1 VGDFA
6 NLYYTTVAS
15 KAANMNP
22 HVQDILRHG
31 YLWLFLAALLERIGL
46 PLLVTPLVIAAGA
59 VAGLGDLS
67 LLGIILVTVLASEI
81 GDLIWYELG
90 RNRGPSVLRLLCK
103 ISLEPDSCVRRSEDA
118 FARHMT
124 TSLISSKFV
133 PGVGRL
139 AGPVA
144 GMSGMA
150 RDQFLLLNG
159 LGSLL
164 WALVFA
170 LVGYIPARK
179 LPIDVLLE
187 EAAGWFLVLLVVALA
202 ANVIWKYVQRQRF
215 IRSLR
220 VSRMTVDELKAAIDR
235 GERPFVVDLRH
246 KLEFLVNPRTVSTAV
261 RISPDE
267 LSLRH
272 AEIPR
277 DREVVL
283 YCTCPSEATSAKVA
297 MELKKIGITRVRPLM
312 GGLQAWENQG
322 YPMDDFYHEDEVKA
336 VS

>member
-1 VGDFA
+1 
-6 NLYYTTVAS
+6 
-15 KAANMNP
+15 MNP
-22 HVQDILRHG
+22 HVQDIVRHG
-31 YLWLFLAALLERIGL
+31 YLWLFVSTLLERLGL

-59 VAGLGDLS
+59 IAGIGDLN
-67 LLGIILVTVLASEI
+67 LLGILVVTVIASEV
-81 GDLIWYELG
+81 GDLVWYELG

-144 GMSGMA
+144 GMSGMS
-150 RDQFLLLNG
+150 RDRFLLLNG
-159 LGSLL
+159 FGSLL
-164 WALVFA
+164 WAVVFA
-170 LVGYIPARK
+170 LLGYIPARK
-179 LPIDVLLE
+179 LPIDVLIE
-187 EAAGWFLVLLVVALA
+187 EAAGWILVLLILALA
-202 ANVIWKYVQRQRF
+202 ANVIWKYVQRQKF

-220 VSRMTVDELKAAIDR
+220 VSRMTVEELKAAIDR

-297 MELKKIGITRVRPLM
+297 LELTKIGITRVRPLM
-312 GGLQAWENQG
+312 GGLQAWESQG
-322 YPMDDFYHEDEVKA
+322 YPMDEFYPEEEAKA
-336 VS
+336 V

>member
-1 VGDFA
+1 
-6 NLYYTTVAS
+6 
-15 KAANMNP
+15 MNP

-179 LPIDVLLE
+179 LPIDLLLE

-220 VSRMTVDELKAAIDR
+220 ISRMTVDELKAAIDR

>member
-1 VGDFA
+1 M
-6 NLYYTTVAS
+6 NRLP
-15 KAANMNP
+15 MNP

-220 VSRMTVDELKAAIDR
+220 ISRMTVDELKAAIDR

-246 KLEFLVNPRTVSTAV
+246 KLEFLVNPRTVSSAV

-322 YPMDDFYHEDEVKA
+322 YPMDDFYHEEEAKA

>member
-1 VGDFA
+1 
-6 NLYYTTVAS
+6 
-15 KAANMNP
+15 MNP

-46 PLLVTPLVIAAGA
+46 PLLVMPLVIAAGA

-322 YPMDDFYHEDEVKA
+322 YPMDDFYHEEEAKA

>member
-1 VGDFA
+1 
-6 NLYYTTVAS
+6 
-15 KAANMNP
+15 MNP

-220 VSRMTVDELKAAIDR
+220 ISRMTVDELKAAIDR

>member
-1 VGDFA
+1 
-6 NLYYTTVAS
+6 
-15 KAANMNP
+15 MNP
-22 HVQDILRHG
+22 QVQDIIRHG
-31 YLWLFLAALLERIGL
+31 YVWLFLATLLERLGL
-46 PLLVTPLVIAAGA
+46 PLLVTPVMVAAGA
-59 VAGLGDLS
+59 VAGIGNLS
-67 LLGIILVTVLASEI
+67 LLAIILVAVVASEI

-90 RNRGPSVLRLLCK
+90 RRQGSSVLRLLCR

-118 FARHMT
+118 FARHT
-124 TSLISSKFV
+124 TSSLLYSKFV

-144 GMSGMA
+144 GMSGLGRA
-150 RDQFLLLNG
+150 RFLILNA

-164 WALVFA
+164 WAAVFA

-179 LPIDVLLE
+179 LPIDVLLV
-187 EAAGWFLVLLVVALA
+187 EAAGWLLLLLVVALV
-202 ANVIWKYVQRQRF
+202 ANVVWKYVQRQKF

-220 VSRMTVDELKAAIDR
+220 VSRMTVQELKAAIDH
-235 GERPFVVDLRH
+235 GDRPFVVDLRH
-246 KLEFLVNPRTVSTAV
+246 RLEFLVNPRTVSTAV

-297 MELKKIGITRVRPLM
+297 MDLKQIGITRVRPLM

-322 YPMDDFYHEDEVKA
+322 YPMDEFYPEAEA
-336 VS
+336 QAAS

>member
-1 VGDFA
+1 
-6 NLYYTTVAS
+6 
-15 KAANMNP
+15 MNP
-22 HVQDILRHG
+22 HVQDIIRHG
-31 YLWLFLAALLERIGL
+31 YVWLFLAALLERLGL
-46 PLLVTPLVIAAGA
+46 PLLVTPVMVAAGA
-59 VAGLGDLS
+59 VAGIGDLS
-67 LLGIILVTVLASEI
+67 LVGIILVAVVASEI
-81 GDLIWYELG
+81 GDLVWYELG
-90 RNRGPSVLRLLCK
+90 RLQGSSVLRLLCK

-118 FARHMT
+118 FARHTT
-124 TSLISSKFV
+124 TSLLSSKFV

-139 AGPVA
+139 AGPIA
-144 GMSGMA
+144 GMSGMG
-150 RDQFLLLNG
+150 RGRFLVINA

-164 WALVFA
+164 WAGVFA

-187 EAAGWFLVLLVVALA
+187 ETAGWLLALLLVALVA
-202 ANVIWKYVQRQRF
+202 NIVWKYVQRQRF

-220 VSRMTVDELKAAIDR
+220 VSRMTVEELKAAIDH

-246 KLEFLVNPRTVSTAV
+246 RLEFLVNPRTVSTAV

-267 LSLRH
+267 LPLRH

-297 MELKKIGITRVRPLM
+297 MELKKIGITKVRPLM

-322 YPMDDFYHEDEVKA
+322 YPMDDFYHEEEAKA
-336 VS
+336 AS

>member
-1 VGDFA
+1 M
-6 NLYYTTVAS
+6 NRLP
-15 KAANMNP
+15 MNP

-67 LLGIILVTVLASEI
+67 LLGIILVTVLASET

-187 EAAGWFLVLLVVALA
+187 EAAGWFLVVLVVALA

-220 VSRMTVDELKAAIDR
+220 ISRMTVDELKAAIDR

-246 KLEFLVNPRTVSTAV
+246 KLEFLVNPRTVSSAV

-322 YPMDDFYHEDEVKA
+322 YPMDDFYHEDEAKA

>member
-1 VGDFA
+1 
-6 NLYYTTVAS
+6 
-15 KAANMNP
+15 MNP

-31 YLWLFLAALLERIGL
+31 YLWLFLAALLERVGL

>member
-1 VGDFA
+1 
-6 NLYYTTVAS
+6 
-15 KAANMNP
+15 MNP

-67 LLGIILVTVLASEI
+67 LLGIILATVLASEI

-246 KLEFLVNPRTVSTAV
+246 KLEFLVNPRTVSTAI

>member
-1 VGDFA
+1 
-6 NLYYTTVAS
+6 
-15 KAANMNP
+15 MNP
-22 HVQDILRHG
+22 HVQDILHHG
-31 YLWLFLAALLERIGL
+31 YLWLFLAALVERLGL

-59 VAGLGDLS
+59 VAGLGDLN
-67 LLGIILVTVLASEI
+67 LLGVILVTVTASEI
-81 GDLIWYELG
+81 GDLVWYELG

-118 FARHMT
+118 FARHVT
-124 TSLISSKFV
+124 SSLISSKFV

-150 RDQFLLLNG
+150 RDRFLLLNG

-164 WALVFA
+164 WTVVFA
-170 LVGYIPARK
+170 LVGYLPARK
-179 LPIDVLLE
+179 LPMDVLLE
-187 EAAGWFLVLLVVALA
+187 QAAGWFLVLLVIALVV
-202 ANVIWKYVQRQRF
+202 NVIWKYVQRQKF
-215 IRSLR
+215 IHSLR
-220 VSRMTVDELKAAIDR
+220 VSRMTVEELKAAIDR

-297 MELKKIGITRVRPLM
+297 MELTKIGITRVRPLM
-312 GGLQAWENQG
+312 GGLQAWESQG
-322 YPMDDFYHEDEVKA
+322 YPMDEFYHEEEAKA

>member
-1 VGDFA
+1 V
-6 NLYYTTVAS
+6 
-15 KAANMNP
+15 NP
-22 HVQDILRHG
+22 HVQDIIRHG
-31 YLWLFLAALLERIGL
+31 YVWLFLAALLERLGL
-46 PLLVTPLVIAAGA
+46 PLLVTPVMVAAGA
-59 VAGLGDLS
+59 VAGIGDLS
-67 LLGIILVTVLASEI
+67 LVGIILVAVVASEI
-81 GDLIWYELG
+81 GDLVWYELG
-90 RNRGPSVLRLLCK
+90 RLQGSSVLRLLCK

-118 FARHMT
+118 FARHTT
-124 TSLISSKFV
+124 TSLLSSKFV

-144 GMSGMA
+144 GMSGMG
-150 RDQFLLLNG
+150 RGRFLLINA

-164 WALVFA
+164 WAGVFA

-187 EAAGWFLVLLVVALA
+187 ETAGWLLALLLVALVA
-202 ANVIWKYVQRQRF
+202 NIVWKYVQRQRF

-220 VSRMTVDELKAAIDR
+220 VSRMTVEELKAAIDR

-246 KLEFLVNPRTVSTAV
+246 RLEFLVNPRTVSTAV

-267 LSLRH
+267 LPLRH

-297 MELKKIGITRVRPLM
+297 MELKKIGINKVRPLM

-322 YPMDDFYHEDEVKA
+322 YPMDEFYHEEEAKA
-336 VS
+336 AS

>member
-1 VGDFA
+1 
-6 NLYYTTVAS
+6 
-15 KAANMNP
+15 MNP
-22 HVQDILRHG
+22 HIQDIVRHG
-31 YLWLFLAALLERIGL
+31 YLWLFVSTLLERLGL
-46 PLLVTPLVIAAGA
+46 PLLVTPLVVAAGA
-59 VAGLGDLS
+59 VAGLGDMN
-67 LLGIILVTVLASEI
+67 LLGILLVTVIASEI
-81 GDLIWYELG
+81 GDLVWYELG

-124 TSLISSKFV
+124 SSLISSKFV

-150 RDQFLLLNG
+150 RDRFLLLNG

-164 WALVFA
+164 WAAVFA
-170 LVGYIPARK
+170 LLGYIPARK
-179 LPIDVLLE
+179 LPIDIFLM
-187 EAAGWFLVLLVVALA
+187 EAAGWIFVLLMIALA
-202 ANVIWKYVQRQRF
+202 ANVIWKYVQRRKF

-220 VSRMTVDELKAAIDR
+220 ISRMTVEELKAAIDR

-246 KLEFLVNPRTVSTAV
+246 NLEFLVNPRTVSTAL

-267 LSLRH
+267 ISLRQ

-322 YPMDDFYHEDEVKA
+322 YPMDEFYPEEEAKA

>member
-1 VGDFA
+1 V
-6 NLYYTTVAS
+6 
-15 KAANMNP
+15 NP
-22 HVQDILRHG
+22 HVQDIIRHG
-31 YLWLFLAALLERIGL
+31 YVWLFLAALLERLGL
-46 PLLVTPLVIAAGA
+46 PLLVTPVMVAAGA
-59 VAGLGDLS
+59 VAGIGDLS
-67 LLGIILVTVLASEI
+67 LVGIILVAVVASEI
-81 GDLIWYELG
+81 GDLVWYELG
-90 RNRGPSVLRLLCK
+90 RLQGSSVLRLLCK

-118 FARHMT
+118 FARHTT
-124 TSLISSKFV
+124 TSLLSSKFV

-144 GMSGMA
+144 GMSGMG
-150 RDQFLLLNG
+150 RGRFLLINA

-164 WALVFA
+164 WAGVFA

-187 EAAGWFLVLLVVALA
+187 ETAGWLLALLLVALVA
-202 ANVIWKYVQRQRF
+202 NIVWKYVQRQRF

-220 VSRMTVDELKAAIDR
+220 VSRMTVEELKAAIDR

-246 KLEFLVNPRTVSTAV
+246 RLEFLVNPRTVSTAV

-267 LSLRH
+267 LPLRH

-297 MELKKIGITRVRPLM
+297 MELKKIGINKVRPLM

-322 YPMDDFYHEDEVKA
+322 YPMDEFYHEEEAKTA
-336 VS
+336 S

>member
-1 VGDFA
+1 
-6 NLYYTTVAS
+6 
-15 KAANMNP
+15 MNP

-59 VAGLGDLS
+59 VVGLGDLS
-67 LLGIILVTVLASEI
+67 LLGVILVTVLASEI

-150 RDQFLLLNG
+150 RDRFLLLNG

>member
-1 VGDFA
+1 V
-6 NLYYTTVAS
+6 
-15 KAANMNP
+15 NP
-22 HVQDILRHG
+22 QVQDIIRHG
-31 YLWLFLAALLERIGL
+31 YIWLFLAALLERLGL
-46 PLLVTPLVIAAGA
+46 PLLVTPLVVAAGA
-59 VAGLGDLS
+59 VAGLGQLS
-67 LLGIILVTVLASEI
+67 LLAIILVTVIASEI
-81 GDLIWYELG
+81 GDLVWYELG
-90 RNRGPSVLRLLCK
+90 LRQGSSVLRLLCK

-118 FARHMT
+118 FARHT
-124 TSLISSKFV
+124 TSSLVFSKFV

-144 GMSGMA
+144 GMTGTS
-150 RDQFLLLNG
+150 RSQFLLLNA

-164 WALVFA
+164 WAALFA

-179 LPIDVLLE
+179 LPIDLLLE
-187 EAAGWFLVLLVVALA
+187 EAAGWIFVALIVALA
-202 ANVIWKYVQRQRF
+202 ANIIWKYVQRQKF
-215 IRSLR
+215 IHSLR
-220 VSRMTVDELKAAIDR
+220 VSRISVEDLKAAIDR

-246 KLEFLVNPRTVSTAV
+246 RLEFLVNPRTVSTAV

-267 LSLRH
+267 LPLRH

-297 MELKKIGITRVRPLM
+297 MDLKKIGIIRVRPLM

-322 YPMDDFYHEDEVKA
+322 YPLDEFYPEEEARA
-336 VS
+336 V

>member
-1 VGDFA
+1 
-6 NLYYTTVAS
+6 
-15 KAANMNP
+15 MNP
-22 HVQDILRHG
+22 QVQDIIRHG
-31 YLWLFLAALLERIGL
+31 YIWLFLATLLERFGL
-46 PLLVTPLVIAAGA
+46 PLLVTPLVVAAGA
-59 VAGLGDLS
+59 IAGLGQLS
-67 LLGIILVTVLASEI
+67 LLAIILVTVIASEI
-81 GDLIWYELG
+81 GDLVWYELG
-90 RNRGPSVLRLLCK
+90 RREGSSVLRLLCK

-118 FARHMT
+118 FARHTT
-124 TSLISSKFV
+124 TSLVFSKFV

-144 GMSGMA
+144 GMTGTP
-150 RDQFLLLNG
+150 RDQFLLLNA

-164 WALVFA
+164 WAALFA

-179 LPIDVLLE
+179 LPIDILLE
-187 EAAGWFLVLLVVALA
+187 DAAGWIFVALVVALV
-202 ANVIWKYVQRQRF
+202 ANIVWKYVQRQRF

-220 VSRMTVDELKAAIDR
+220 VSRMTVEDLKAAIDR

-246 KLEFLVNPRTVSTAV
+246 RLEFLVNPRTVSTAI

-267 LSLRH
+267 LPLRH

-297 MELKKIGITRVRPLM
+297 MDLKKIGITRVRPLM

-322 YPMDDFYHEDEVKA
+322 YPLDEFYPEEQAKA

>member
-1 VGDFA
+1 
-6 NLYYTTVAS
+6 
-15 KAANMNP
+15 MNP

-179 LPIDVLLE
+179 LPIDLLLE

-297 MELKKIGITRVRPLM
+297 MELTKIGITRVRPLM

>member
-1 VGDFA
+1 M
-6 NLYYTTVAS
+6 NRLP
-15 KAANMNP
+15 MNP

-46 PLLVTPLVIAAGA
+46 PLLVMPLVIAAGA

-246 KLEFLVNPRTVSTAV
+246 KLEFLVNPRTVSSAV

-277 DREVVL
+277 DREVVV

-322 YPMDDFYHEDEVKA
+322 YPMDDFYHEEEAKA

>member
-1 VGDFA
+1 
-6 NLYYTTVAS
+6 
-15 KAANMNP
+15 MNP

-31 YLWLFLAALLERIGL
+31 YLWLFVAALLERIGL

-67 LLGIILVTVLASEI
+67 LLGIILVAVLASEI

-124 TSLISSKFV
+124 SSLISSKFV

-159 LGSLL
+159 FGSLL
-164 WALVFA
+164 WAVVFA

-179 LPIDVLLE
+179 MTIDVLLE
-187 EAAGWFLVLLVVALA
+187 QAAGWLLVLLVVALV

-246 KLEFLVNPRTVSTAV
+246 KLEFVVNPRTVSTAV

-322 YPMDDFYHEDEVKA
+322 YPMDDFYHEEEVKA

>member
-1 VGDFA
+1 
-6 NLYYTTVAS
+6 
-15 KAANMNP
+15 MNP

-246 KLEFLVNPRTVSTAV
+246 KLEFLVNPRTVSSAV

-336 VS
+336 LS

>member
-1 VGDFA
+1 
-6 NLYYTTVAS
+6 
-15 KAANMNP
+15 MNP
-22 HVQDILRHG
+22 QVEEIIRHG

-46 PLLVTPLVIAAGA
+46 PLLVTPLVVAAGA
-59 VAGLGDLS
+59 VAGLGQMS
-67 LLGIILVTVLASEI
+67 LEWIIVVTVVASEI
-81 GDLIWYELG
+81 GDWMWYELG
-90 RNRGPSVLRLLCK
+90 RSRGASVLRLLCK

-118 FARHMT
+118 FGRHT
-124 TSLISSKFV
+124 TGALIYSKFV

-139 AGPVA
+139 AGPIA
-144 GMSGMA
+144 GLSEMPRA
-150 RDQFLLLNG
+150 RFLALNA

-164 WALVFA
+164 WAVCFA
-170 LVGYIPARK
+170 LVGYVPARK

-187 EAAGWFLVLLVVALA
+187 EGLGWLLLILVGALVV
-202 ANVIWKYVQRQRF
+202 NVIWKYVQRQRF

-220 VSRMTVDELKAAIDR
+220 VSRITVEDVKAALDR
-235 GERPFVVDLRH
+235 GERPFIVDLRH
-246 KLEFLVNPRTVSTAV
+246 MLEFVVDPRTVPTAV

-267 LSLRH
+267 LPVRN

-297 MELKKIGITRVRPLM
+297 MDLKKIGIIKVRPLA
-312 GGLQAWENQG
+312 GGLKAWQDQG
-322 YPMDDFYHEDEVKA
+322 YPMDEFFPQAEAKA

>member
-1 VGDFA
+1 
-6 NLYYTTVAS
+6 
-15 KAANMNP
+15 MNP
-22 HVQDILRHG
+22 HVQDILHHG
-31 YLWLFLAALLERIGL
+31 YLWLFLAALVERLGL

-59 VAGLGDLS
+59 VAGLGDLN
-67 LLGIILVTVLASEI
+67 LLGVILVTVTASEI
-81 GDLIWYELG
+81 GDLVWYELG

-118 FARHMT
+118 FARHVT
-124 TSLISSKFV
+124 SSLISSKFV

-144 GMSGMA
+144 GMSGMP
-150 RDQFLLLNG
+150 RNRFLLLNG

-164 WALVFA
+164 WTVVFA
-170 LVGYIPARK
+170 LVGYLPARK
-179 LPIDVLLE
+179 LPMDVLLE
-187 EAAGWFLVLLVVALA
+187 QAAGWFLVLLVIALVV
-202 ANVIWKYVQRQRF
+202 NVIWKYVQRQKF
-215 IRSLR
+215 IHSLR
-220 VSRMTVDELKAAIDR
+220 VSRMTVEELKAAIDR

-297 MELKKIGITRVRPLM
+297 MELTKIGITRVRPLM
-312 GGLQAWENQG
+312 GGLQAWESQG
-322 YPMDDFYHEDEVKA
+322 YPMDEFYHEEEAKA